1 MCITEYLPEIISG
14 TFTILAAVV
23 AVLLGIW
30 GFFRQK
36 EYELVQRRYLEEG
49 LDIVIAT
56 AENALNTFHHN
67 WARSLELLK
76 LFRDLETIKP
86 EDLDQGFL
94 ALPADRFALTANY
107 RLNQLTDSDT
117 IWRVFQ
123 LVIAFAERANSVA
136 RVETP
141 TALKMKLTTDTI
153 EATRKEMVD
162 AGLEALTELDKES
175 HHYHSFVGELQA
187 IARLVE
193 GQRFSLKGIRKLR
206 TDPIVKNAISNLE
219 TKFSEQ
225 LKEH

>member
-1 MCITEYLPEIISG
+1 MCLTEYLPEIISG
-14 TFTILAAVV
+14 VFTIIAAVI
-23 AVLLGIW
+23 AVLFGIW
-30 GFFRQK
+30 GFYRQK

-49 LDIVIAT
+49 LDIVIGT

-86 EDLDQGFL
+86 EDLDRGFL
-94 ALPADRFALTANY
+94 VLPADRFALSANY

-117 IWRVFQ
+117 IWRVYQ

-141 TALKMKLTTDTI
+141 TALKIKLTTDQI
-153 EATRKEMVD
+153 EATREEMVE
-162 AGLEALTELDKES
+162 AGLVALKELDKES
-175 HHYHSFVGELQA
+175 HHYHSFIAEMQA

-206 TDPIVKNAISNLE
+206 DNPIVKDTIKNLE
-219 TKFSEQ
+219 TKFSD
-225 LKEH
+225 